1 MAEGNATAG
10 AIQTVGIISKP
21 RQQELAELL
30 PPLVSWLEQ
39 RSIRTLLDRETAG
52 SLPPE
57 LRTRLDSA
65 VMARGELVARCDLII
80 VLGGDGTLL
89 AAARHARAV
98 EVPILAVNLGSL
110 GFLTAV
116 TIDEIYDSLERI
128 LKGKHQIDCRKMLQI
143 QVVRE
148 GGETV
153 IYHALNDAV
162 LNKGAISRILDF
174 ETYVDGQFLNL
185 FKADGLIVSTPTG
198 STAYCLAAGGPIV
211 YPAVEAFIITPI
223 CSHTLTNRPLVVS
236 DRSRI
241 EVVVK
246 TEAESVFLTVDGQ
259 VGLALHSGDRIV
271 CELSSSRI
279 NLVRPAKK
287 EFFEVLRSKLKWG
300 ER

>member
-1 MAEGNATAG
+1 MAPGKE
-10 AIQTVGIISKP
+10 IQTVGIISKP
-21 RQQELAELL
+21 RKPELVDLM
-30 PPLVSWLEQ
+30 PPLVAWLEQ
-39 RSIRTLLDRETAG
+39 RSIRMLLDRETAG
-52 SLPPE
+52 SIDPE
-57 LRTRLDSA
+57 LRARLADA
-65 VMARGELVARCDLII
+65 VIARGELVARCDLII

-89 AAARHARAV
+89 AAARHVRA
-98 EVPILAVNLGSL
+98 EAVPILAVNLGSL

-116 TIDEIYDSLERI
+116 TIDELYESLEQI

-143 QVVRE
+143 QVVRA
-148 GGETV
+148 GGEAVT
-153 IYHALNDAV
+153 YHALNDAV

-241 EVVVK
+241 EVVLK

-271 CELSSSRI
+271 CELSESRI
-279 NLVRPAKK
+279 HLVRPAKK
-287 EFFEVLRSKLKWG
+287 EFYEVLRNKLKWG

>member
-1 MAEGNATAG
+1 MA
-10 AIQTVGIISKP
+10 IRTVGIISKP
-21 RQQELAELL
+21 RKQELIEIIPKLL
-30 PPLVSWLEQ
+30 AWLLQ
-39 RSIRTLLDRETAG
+39 RSLLAILDRETAG
-52 SLPPE
+52 SLDAAV
-57 LRTRLDSA
+57 LSSLQTS
-65 VMARGELVARCDLII
+65 VMARGELVAQCDLII

-89 AAARHARAV
+89 AAARHARPLN
-98 EVPILAVNLGSL
+98 VPILAVNLGSL

-116 TIDEIYDSLERI
+116 TTSELYDSLDQI
-128 LKGKHQIDCRKMLQI
+128 INGKHQLDSRKMLQI
-143 QVVRE
+143 NVVRS
-148 GGETV
+148 GGESVT
-153 IYHALNDAV
+153 YHALNDAV
-162 LNKGAISRILDF
+162 LNKGAISRIIDF
-174 ETYVDGQFLNL
+174 ETYVDGRFLNL

-241 EVVVK
+241 EIVVK

-271 CELSSSRI
+271 CELSPSQI
-279 NLVRPAKK
+279 HLIRPPHK
-287 EFFEVLRSKLKWG
+287 EFYEVLRSKLKWG